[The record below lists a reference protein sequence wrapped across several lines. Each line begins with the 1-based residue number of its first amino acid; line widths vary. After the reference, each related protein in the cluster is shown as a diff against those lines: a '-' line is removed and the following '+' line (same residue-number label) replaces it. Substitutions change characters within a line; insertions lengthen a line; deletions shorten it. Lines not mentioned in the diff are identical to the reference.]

1 MNFLKEIDWFP
12 FWLSLKVAGI
22 ATVISLICGLTISY
36 VLAKYDFWGKDWLD
50 AIVTLP
56 IVLPPTVLGYYLLVL
71 MGRKSFI
78 GLMVKRIFG
87 TDLVFTWRAAVIA
100 ACLVS
105 IPLLIKSSRAAIE
118 NVDVNLE
125 KAARTLG
132 LSETKI
138 LFKVTLPLAWRGI
151 LAGVLLAFGR
161 ALGDFGAT
169 LMVAGNIPGKTQ
181 TMPIAIYDAVQ
192 SGNYVMANVLTI
204 LVSLVAVLIMVV
216 GTKLSKAKFSYQE
229 FK

>member
-1 MNFLKEIDWFP
+1 MDLLKGIDWFP
-12 FWLSLKVAGI
+12 FWLSLKVAGA
-22 ATVISLICGLTISY
+22 ATIISFVFGLIISY
-36 VLAKYDFWGKDWLD
+36 VLAKYNFVGKDWID

-78 GLMVKRIFG
+78 GILINRIFG
-87 TDLVFTWRAAVIA
+87 IDLIFTWRAAVIA

-118 NVDVNLE
+118 SVDVNLE

-132 LSETKI
+132 LSEVKI

-151 LAGVLLAFGR
+151 LAGILLSFGR

-192 SGNYVMANVLTI
+192 SGNYKMANVLTI
-204 LVSLVAVLIMVV
+204 LISVAAILIMVI
-216 GTKLSKAKFSYQE
+216 GAKLSKAKFLFGE